1 MPTRHQDGY
10 IYKKKNRWYVRYYE
24 RVTQKDG
31 SVSRIQISRSVAP
44 VCHEYRTKG
53 AVSPLVA
60 EILKDINSNTVTVP
74 STLSLEQFVDDNY
87 LPYTSSQKRPSTY
100 RGYRNLWKRYL
111 KKRCGKIRLRDFR
124 TLDGERVLADIA
136 RQNDLARNTLKHIKN
151 LLSGIF
157 KHAKRLG
164 CINGVNPMQ
173 DVSIPKSRPAGQTY
187 AYSLEEITKMIS
199 ILPQPAA
206 TVVATAAFT
215 GMRKGEIRGF
225 VWENYHDDAIWVTQ
239 SVWERFVTEPKT
251 QQSISAIPVIGP
263 LAELL
268 QKHREATGNPQAGFV
283 FQSRNYK
290 HKAVPLAPNSLL
302 KWHIKPKLVEAKMV
316 WRGWHAFRRGLATN
330 LYRLGVPD
338 KTIQAILRHSNLST
352 TMNSYVKSVATDAV
366 AAMRTFEA
374 ACRKNAPRRVV
385 RKPQIRR
392 TQVEQCTSNAP
403 QLKVG

>member
-60 EILKDINSNTVTVP
+60 EILKDVNGYTVTVP

-164 CINGVNPMQ
+164 CFNGVNPMQ

-268 QKHREATGNPQAGFV
+268 QKHREATGN
-283 FQSRNYK
+283 
-290 HKAVPLAPNSLL
+290 
-302 KWHIKPKLVEAKMV
+302 
-316 WRGWHAFRRGLATN
+316 
-330 LYRLGVPD
+330 
-338 KTIQAILRHSNLST
+338 
-352 TMNSYVKSVATDAV
+352 
-366 AAMRTFEA
+366 
-374 ACRKNAPRRVV
+374 
-385 RKPQIRR
+385 QIGRAH
-392 TQVEQCTSNAP
+392 V
-403 QLKVG
+403 

>member
-60 EILKDINSNTVTVP
+60 EILKDVNGYTVTVP

-164 CINGVNPMQ
+164 CINGANPMQ
-173 DVSIPKSRPAGQTY
+173 DVSIPKSRPAGQTH

-206 TVVATAAFT
+206 TVVATATFT
-215 GMRKGEIRGF
+215 GMRKGEIRGLL
-225 VWENYHDDAIWVTQ
+225 WENYHDDAIWVTQ

-268 QKHREATGNPQAGFV
+268 QKHREATGN
-283 FQSRNYK
+283 
-290 HKAVPLAPNSLL
+290 
-302 KWHIKPKLVEAKMV
+302 
-316 WRGWHAFRRGLATN
+316 
-330 LYRLGVPD
+330 
-338 KTIQAILRHSNLST
+338 
-352 TMNSYVKSVATDAV
+352 
-366 AAMRTFEA
+366 
-374 ACRKNAPRRVV
+374 
-385 RKPQIRR
+385 QIGRAH
-392 TQVEQCTSNAP
+392 V
-403 QLKVG
+403 

>member
-10 IYKKKNRWYVRYYE
+10 IYRKKNRWYVRYYE
-24 RVTQKDG
+24 RVVQKDG

-60 EILKDINSNTVTVP
+60 EILKDVNGNTVTVP
-74 STLSLEQFVDDNY
+74 STLSLEQFVDDTY

-100 RGYRNLWKRYL
+100 RGYRNLWKHYL
-111 KKRCGKIRLRDFR
+111 KKRCGKSRLRDFR

-164 CINGVNPMQ
+164 CINGANPMQ
-173 DVSIPKSRPAGQTY
+173 DVSIPKARPAGQTY

-215 GMRKGEIRGF
+215 GMRKGEIRGLL
-225 VWENYHDDAIWVTQ
+225 WENYHDDAIWVTQ

-251 QQSISAIPVIGP
+251 QQSISAIPVIRP
-263 LAELL
+263 LAQLL
-268 QKHREATGNPQAGFV
+268 QQHREATGNPQAGFV

-302 KWHIKPKLVEAKMV
+302 KWHIKPKLLEAKIV

-352 TMNSYVKSVATDAV
+352 TMNSYVKSVSTDAV

-374 ACRKNAPRRVV
+374 ACRKNAPRRVA

-392 TQVEQCTSNAP
+392 TLVEQCTSNAP